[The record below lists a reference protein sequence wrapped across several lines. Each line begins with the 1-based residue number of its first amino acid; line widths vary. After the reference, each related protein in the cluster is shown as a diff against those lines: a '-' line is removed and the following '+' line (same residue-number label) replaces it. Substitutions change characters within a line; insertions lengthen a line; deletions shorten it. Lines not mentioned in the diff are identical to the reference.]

1 MTVFVPVNPKTLAW
15 ARENAGYPDIKLASA
30 ALNMGDADM
39 LRGWESGHKKV
50 TLTQAKKL
58 AHKYRVSLPALYLKS
73 VPDHFRFVP
82 PKDFRGVD
90 QDQSISPNLR
100 EAIAISKNRQEWA
113 REFLRGEG
121 KSFDKPPKIFLSE
134 DYQSAAKKIKE
145 WLGSPAT
152 PHAIDWLREWSKQAE
167 KRGMLVMQ
175 TNTHQHLK
183 VPGEEFSGLYLAD
196 DFAPTVLLNGS
207 DAPSRRLFTLMHEL
221 THLWLDEPGISR
233 VEEEEKNA
241 PPATAPIDKK
251 TERFCENVAAAIL
264 LPVELLRAEW
274 NGSGPPLE
282 KIKHIHRITGA
293 SYAAIL
299 VNLEKNGIGAKA
311 DYREIRQS
319 MSESKQSGGGG
330 RIFPHKQA
338 IRRCGGAFSRLAL
351 SGYEQGLLTAIE
363 LSDMIGMKLP
373 YLSDFASDLGFSLR
387 EWQT

>member
-1 MTVFVPVNPKTLAW
+1 MTVFVPVNPETLAW
-15 ARENAGYPDIKLASA
+15 ARENAGYPDIKLAAA
-30 ALNMGDADM
+30 ALNMGDTDM

-82 PKDFRGVD
+82 PKDFRGVG

-113 REFLRGEG
+113 REFLQGEG

-134 DYQSAAKKIKE
+134 DHQSAAKKIKE
-145 WLGSPAT
+145 WLGVPVAH
-152 PHAIDWLREWSKQAE
+152 PAIDWLREWSKQAE

-175 TNTHQHLK
+175 TNTHRHLK
-183 VPGEEFSGLYLAD
+183 VPGKEFSGLYLAD

-207 DAPSRRLFTLMHEL
+207 DASSRRLFTLMHEL

-233 VEEEEKNA
+233 VKEKA
-241 PPATAPIDKK
+241 KKLPAAAPIDKK

-274 NGSGPPLE
+274 NGSGSPLE
-282 KIKHIHRITGA
+282 KTNHIHRITGA

-299 VNLEKNGIGAKA
+299 VNLEKNEIGAKA
-311 DYREIRQS
+311 DYHEVWQS
-319 MSESKQSGGGG
+319 MSESKRQGGGG
-330 RIFPHKQA
+330 RVIPHKQA

-363 LSDMIGMKLP
+363 LSDMIGMRLP
-373 YLSDFASDLGFSLR
+373 YLSDFASDLGFPLR
-387 EWQT
+387 GWQT